1 MRGSRGQDRAKP
13 CIRVPIVAASLRQQQ
28 VELGRVSTM
37 EMAAVQSRLF
47 ENELGSAALKPLSAA
62 PQVRVPRLLTGTGS
76 FCAQT
81 LSVTRSVLMIHLLS
95 SAEPMC
101 DRIISRGV
109 QRDGALFHSDG
120 KERAAL
126 VGGAI
131 EAYCF
136 RACPGPPSL
145 Q

>member
-1 MRGSRGQDRAKP
+1 
-13 CIRVPIVAASLRQQQ
+13 
-28 VELGRVSTM
+28 M
-37 EMAAVQSRLF
+37 EMAAVQSELF
-47 ENELGSAALKPLSAA
+47 GNDVGSAALKPLSAA

-101 DRIISRGV
+101 DRVISRGV

-131 EAYCF
+131 EAYCLSRSTF
-136 RACPGPPSL
+136 PTVGGPRRWVPTARRKGTRGARRR
-145 Q
+145 